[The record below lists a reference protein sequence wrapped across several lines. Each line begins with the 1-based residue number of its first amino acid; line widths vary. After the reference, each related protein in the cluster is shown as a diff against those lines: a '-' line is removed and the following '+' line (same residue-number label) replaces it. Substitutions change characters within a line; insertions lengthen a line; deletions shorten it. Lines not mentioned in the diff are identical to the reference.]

1 MRGHWMTGDGIPAAF
16 SFPQRGAIL
25 LAADPN
31 TWWVRGREPP
41 EPNVGIE
48 SEKKGGKKRK
58 EEKKR
63 CTSPSSEAVKAARSR
78 SQGREAAGK
87 GCVTSTERGAQGGRA
102 AVRAEPLSATAPRHR
117 HFSYCYL
124 QASLHCLCSSQGWVT
139 RSRSLRAQIRP
150 QTPKEKTKQGRGA
163 EPRKRGLSRALL
175 QRSRPSLPAPGGIAS
190 LQIPPR
196 GQLPGSRGG
205 RSSAPRAAPQPRG
218 GRTSQGADAA
228 QEPPVFVRVHRAAG
242 GPAAQQ
248 DALGWRRPAAQ
259 RSPHHRCPLATAA
272 LRFLI
277 RGLRRDLPWMRPPLL
292 LANEPHARPPP
303 PAPAG
308 GRGSD
313 VL

>member
-1 MRGHWMTGDGIPAAF
+1 MRGHSMTGDGIPAAF
-16 SFPQRGAIL
+16 SFPQCGAIL

-124 QASLHCLCSSQGWVT
+124 QASLHFLCSSQGWVT
-139 RSRSLRAQIRP
+139 RSHSLRAQIRP

-205 RSSAPRAAPQPRG
+205 RSSAPRAAPQPRVAVPLRVLMPPRNLLYSLESIALPGAPRLSRTHWG
-218 GRTSQGADAA
+218 GGV
-228 QEPPVFVRVHRAAG
+228 P
-242 GPAAQQ
+242 
-248 DALGWRRPAAQ
+248 Q
-259 RSPHHRCPLATAA
+259 RSARPTTAA
-272 LRFLI
+272 L
-277 RGLRRDLPWMRPPLL
+277 WPPQPC
-292 LANEPHARPPP
+292 A
-303 PAPAG
+303 
-308 GRGSD
+308 S
-313 VL
+313 

>member
-48 SEKKGGKKRK
+48 SEKRGGKKRK

-163 EPRKRGLSRALL
+163 EPRKRGLS
-175 QRSRPSLPAPGGIAS
+175 QRSSSGADHPS
-190 LQIPPR
+190 PPR
-196 GQLPGSRGG
+196 GASPPSRSHPAGSSPGHEGDAARPHVPPHSRGVAVPLRVLMPPRNLLYSFESIALPG
-205 RSSAPRAAPQPRG
+205 APRLS
-218 GRTSQGADAA
+218 RT
-228 QEPPVFVRVHRAAG
+228 HWAG
-242 GPAAQQ
+242 GVP
-248 DALGWRRPAAQ
+248 Q
-259 RSPHHRCPLATAA
+259 RSARPTTAA
-272 LRFLI
+272 L
-277 RGLRRDLPWMRPPLL
+277 WPPQPC
-292 LANEPHARPPP
+292 A
-303 PAPAG
+303 
-308 GRGSD
+308 S
-313 VL
+313 

>member
-1 MRGHWMTGDGIPAAF
+1 MHVPILRGCKSCSEPIAG
-16 SFPQRGAIL
+16 QRGSREGLRHQHRTRSSVWKSCSESRATECHRPTAQTLFLLLFASQPALPLL
-25 LAADPN
+25 LARLGYPEPLTSRPDTPPN
-31 TWWVRGREPP
+31 TQ
-41 EPNVGIE
+41 
-48 SEKKGGKKRK
+48 RK
-58 EEKKR
+58 DK
-63 CTSPSSEAVKAARSR
+63 T
-78 SQGREAAGK
+78 GK
-87 GCVTSTERGAQGGRA
+87 GSGATEAR
-102 AVRAEPLSATAPRHR
+102 PLP
-117 HFSYCYL
+117 
-124 QASLHCLCSSQGWVT
+124 
-139 RSRSLRAQIRP
+139 
-150 QTPKEKTKQGRGA
+150 
-163 EPRKRGLSRALL
+163 ALL

-228 QEPPVFVRVHRAAG
+228 QEPSVFVRVHRTAG

>member
-1 MRGHWMTGDGIPAAF
+1 MHVPILRGCKSCSEPIAG
-16 SFPQRGAIL
+16 QRGSREGLRHQHRTRSSGWKSCSESRATECHRPTAQTLFLLLFASQPALPLL
-25 LAADPN
+25 LARLGYPEPLTSRPDTPPN
-31 TWWVRGREPP
+31 TQ
-41 EPNVGIE
+41 
-48 SEKKGGKKRK
+48 RK
-58 EEKKR
+58 DK
-63 CTSPSSEAVKAARSR
+63 T
-78 SQGREAAGK
+78 GK
-87 GCVTSTERGAQGGRA
+87 GSGATEARPLPSAPP
-102 AVRAEPLSATAPRHR
+102 AEPT
-117 HFSYCYL
+117 
-124 QASLHCLCSSQGWVT
+124 
-139 RSRSLRAQIRP
+139 
-150 QTPKEKTKQGRGA
+150 
-163 EPRKRGLSRALL
+163 
-175 QRSRPSLPAPGGIAS
+175 
-190 LQIPPR
+190 IPPR
-196 GQLPGSRGG
+196 PGGHRLPPDPT
-205 RSSAPRAAPQPRG
+205 PRAAPRVTRGTQLGPTCRPTAAG